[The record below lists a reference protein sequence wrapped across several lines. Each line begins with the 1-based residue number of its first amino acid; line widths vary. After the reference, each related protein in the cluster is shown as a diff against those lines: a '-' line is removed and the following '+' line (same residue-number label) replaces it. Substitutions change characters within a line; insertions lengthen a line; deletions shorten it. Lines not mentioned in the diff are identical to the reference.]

1 MGDDFTPFTAEE
13 REDLVTAA
21 FGSDLGQRL
30 QAHLLAR
37 AALGE
42 LDVDQEEINRGITE
56 SPDAGRAMGDE
67 AFMELP
73 EERRDVL
80 RHAVW
85 AMVINAM
92 NQSVRQFE
100 HACNQLKIDPR
111 FDEVG
116 PDVIA
121 MFAAT
126 PAVLGGVLF
135 KLEDDPDQLVSFK

>member
-1 MGDDFTPFTAEE
+1 
-13 REDLVTAA
+13 
-21 FGSDLGQRL
+21 
-30 QAHLLAR
+30 
-37 AALGE
+37 
-42 LDVDQEEINRGITE
+42 
-56 SPDAGRAMGDE
+56 MGDE

-73 EERRDVL
+73 EERQDLL

-85 AMVINAM
+85 AMVANAVS
-92 NQSVRQFE
+92 QSVRQFE
-100 HACNQLKIDPR
+100 QACNQLKIDPR

-135 KLEDDPDQLVSFK
+135 QLEDDPTRTKLTGGARGIGTPPGPRTALPGWAAR